1 MNIIILEISFSEQYN
16 LLLQL
21 AAKFR
26 NSGQTC
32 VCANRVLVQEGID
45 RNIVLTDIMICL
57 VDTIVLF
64 SLYLSAC
71 RLPLPDIVC

>member
-16 LLLQL
+16 SLLQL

-32 VCANRVLVQEGID
+32 VCANRVLVQEGI
-45 RNIVLTDIMICL
+45 LTDIMICL

-64 SLYLSAC
+64 CLYLSAC